1 LGSVPV
7 DGTCEVVVGPD
18 GETAFLAATSG
29 FATVDVSDPREPT
42 VLVDR
47 RDVLADRERGPLAAI
62 RDAKLDG
69 DRLAVVGP
77 ANPQGDGE
85 TRGAMVLY
93 DVADPADPQRV
104 SVHETDYAI
113 HNAFLADGRAYL
125 SQFDDRRVGMVVV
138 DVGDDDPERVGR
150 WSLLD
155 VNERWASVPLSLF
168 PVHDLWVH
176 GTTVYVAHWDAGT
189 WLLDASDPADPTAI
203 ASIGGRPP
211 GELAALSGSAAR
223 EASLTPPGN
232 HHYATV
238 NDDASL
244 LGIGVESWAVDGEGG
259 PGGIT
264 LYDVT
269 DPAEPRELGRIAPP
283 ATDEPERGGIW
294 TTAHNFALV
303 GERLYSAWYR
313 GGVAVHDVSDPQSPD
328 ELARWRNTEET
339 SFWAARLAVPGEF
352 FVASSWNQYGAMP
365 EAAGLYTFPDP
376 ASGRGPATANG
387 SSTASGPATTTGA
400 AGRGSTIG
408 RETGDANGSAG
419 ATSSGSTTP
428 DSAGSSATRSAT
440 APAGGAAGSRAD
452 AAAATAPAGDTATT
466 DATATDATA
475 TDGPGFGVLAALAGL
490 GVGTWRQLRRNAD

>member
-29 FATVDVSDPREPT
+29 FVTVDVSDPREPT

-47 RDVLADRERGPLAAI
+47 RGVLADRERGPLAAI

-155 VNERWASVPLSLF
+155 VDERWASVPLSLF

-269 DPAEPRELGRIAPP
+269 DPAEPRELGRIPPP
-283 ATDEPERGGIW
+283 ATDEPGRGGIW

-303 GERLYSAWYR
+303 GERLYSTWYR
-313 GGVAVHDVSDPQSPD
+313 GGVAVHDVSDPQDPD

-365 EAAGLYTFPDP
+365 EAAGLYAFPDP
-376 ASGRGPATANG
+376 AAERGPATANG
-387 SSTASGPATTTGA
+387 SATASGPATTTEA

-419 ATSSGSTTP
+419 AASSGSTTP
-428 DSAGSSATRSAT
+428 DSAGSSAT
-440 APAGGAAGSRAD
+440 APADGAAGSRAD
-452 AAAATAPAGDTATT
+452 AATATAPAGDTATT